1 MITAE
6 SLQGTKP
13 TVTHVVAMAT
23 IIITM
28 PSQVVTPQ
36 RSRTPSAA

>member
-13 TVTHVVAMAT
+13 TVTHVAMAT